1 MIGKFWFAPD
11 IYSEFKDQ
19 TGTMNF
25 CLNCVTEYLQDESK
39 KHGYVTVDTQ
49 RFDADICSIVREA
62 LSSMHPH
69 LRSIIGV
76 TVLRTENRMTADVE
90 VRFAKSYYT
99 VVANNPGVALYH

>member
-39 KHGYVTVDTQ
+39 KHCLPCIRTCGVSSELLSYV
-49 RFDADICSIVREA
+49 RK
-62 LSSMHPH
+62 
-69 LRSIIGV
+69 
-76 TVLRTENRMTADVE
+76 TE
-90 VRFAKSYYT
+90 
-99 VVANNPGVALYH
+99 